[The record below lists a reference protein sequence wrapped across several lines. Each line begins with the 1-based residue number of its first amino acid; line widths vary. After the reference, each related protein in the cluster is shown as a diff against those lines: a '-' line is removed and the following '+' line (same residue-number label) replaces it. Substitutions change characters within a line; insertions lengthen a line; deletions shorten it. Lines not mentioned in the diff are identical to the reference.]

1 MMDVVHLFKQ
11 GGVVMYPLVLLS
23 FIALAVFFER
33 MLYFRGIDTS
43 NEKMQ
48 QLLGYIEKE
57 NTAAI
62 DAMAKAKAT
71 DAVVLAQSY
80 LQSQQK
86 QQDRVQSLEMQVNFK
101 SMSYN
106 ENLAFLNIIITLAP
120 LLGLLGT
127 ILGIVSSFKVFDL
140 QDSASHFAITSGVGE
155 ALVATAFGLI
165 VAMFALILYG
175 VLKFYIGKLDKKMA
189 LCCVK
194 LLAAA
199 K

>member
-23 FIALAVFFER
+23 FAALVVFFER

-43 NEKMQ
+43 SEKMR
-48 QLLGYIEKE
+48 QLLEYIEE
-57 NTAAI
+57 QNVAEI
-62 DAMAKAKAT
+62 NAMAKAKAT

-86 QQDRVQSLEMQVNFK
+86 QSLETQVNFK

-199 K
+199 E